1 MRPGDLA
8 RVVRETPKSD
18 HVMVISVTDN
28 GLDEYI
34 PIGELVVF
42 LGVSNEADRVFGTSP
57 NETWV
62 KIFWRESM
70 WYAYASDLVGVS

>member
-1 MRPGDLA
+1 MKSGDLA

-18 HVMVISVTDN
+18 HVMVISVTDH

-34 PIGELVVF
+34 PVGELVVF

-70 WYAYASDLVGVS
+70 WYAYASDLEGVS